1 MTHREFVIS
10 NFEVVA
16 CTDNAILYY
25 AYGEL
30 CCEINGASFDCHSKE
45 EFYEMVEQ
53 FGDDDFAE

>member
-1 MTHREFVIS
+1 MTHTQFIKS
-10 NFEVVA
+10 KFEVLA
-16 CTDNAILYY
+16 ETENAILFR

-30 CCEINGASFDCHSKE
+30 CCEINGQEFACSSVE